1 MGSEMATKFLTAG
14 YRLTV
19 YDIDANQLQ
28 GSFASG
34 AKIAES
40 STHLTQ
46 TVDVV
51 MTSLRSSAVWETI
64 TENELLPLAQ
74 TDQIFIDFGTSKVDQ
89 TQRLAK
95 AFQEKSATLLDVPV
109 SGGPLA
115 FVMEICTC
123 LVVDVVINLTNAWI
137 CLKWLG
143 DHNELSTVGPAGL
156 VRSSK
161 ASTN

>member
-1 MGSEMATKFLTAG
+1 MKSLKLGLIGLGSMGSEMATKFLTAG

-51 MTSLRSSAVWETI
+51 MTSLRSSAVWGAP
-64 TENELLPLAQ
+64 TEGTWNQ
-74 TDQIFIDFGTSKVDQ
+74 TRGRT
-89 TQRLAK
+89 
-95 AFQEKSATLLDVPV
+95 
-109 SGGPLA
+109 
-115 FVMEICTC
+115 
-123 LVVDVVINLTNAWI
+123 
-137 CLKWLG
+137 
-143 DHNELSTVGPAGL
+143 L
-156 VRSSK
+156 VRCHFPVRLIMS
-161 ASTN
+161 AC